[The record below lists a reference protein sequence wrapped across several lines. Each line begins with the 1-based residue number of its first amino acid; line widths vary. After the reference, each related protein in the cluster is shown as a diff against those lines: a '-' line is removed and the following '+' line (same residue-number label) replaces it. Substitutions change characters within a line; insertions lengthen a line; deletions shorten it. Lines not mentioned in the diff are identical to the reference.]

1 MSGRVRHLRKPRPE
15 EDDEEAGGV
24 GASGGGDTAAA
35 APAAPGLD
43 RLEALKLLQ
52 RARKRATGVDASLL
66 ASGAARAAADAAGGD
81 PDAGGADAG
90 GGGDVMGGFS
100 KAAVSKAMDEDAHMR
115 KYVEEELG
123 KRLGKRPAEALS
135 VEEAAKRRRAEIE
148 AELYE
153 VPEGMM
159 PATREETVPGMVA
172 TITEVEVSVAQK
184 LRSIEATE
192 ALKRRLLASGSG
204 RCGAPS
210 LLTLFLPFSLRRLA
224 RSARTLA
231 VAHMRRRAGDRGR
244 QMRATAAAACLRCR
258 PAPDRRPAPCT
269 HTQQTTAG
277 RRRT

>member
-1 MSGRVRHLRKPRPE
+1 
-15 EDDEEAGGV
+15 
-24 GASGGGDTAAA
+24 
-35 APAAPGLD
+35 
-43 RLEALKLLQ
+43 
-52 RARKRATGVDASLL
+52 
-66 ASGAARAAADAAGGD
+66 
-81 PDAGGADAG
+81 
-90 GGGDVMGGFS
+90 
-100 KAAVSKAMDEDAHMR
+100 MR

-210 LLTLFLPFSLRRLA
+210 HAAPFSLRRLA
-224 RSARTLA
+224 RCVRTLA
-231 VAHMRRRAGDRGR
+231 AAHMRRCAGDRGR
-244 QMRATAAAACLRCR
+244 QGERARHNRCGQ
-258 PAPDRRPAPCT
+258 RRLFAL
-269 HTQQTTAG
+269 QTGA
-277 RRRT
+277 